1 MLRQARVPVHK
12 LASGFDW
19 SHVRFPEG
27 WGRDDMHV
35 PLGHRGEHREHGLL
49 VLLLRWLQEPR
60 YDLRGLHL
68 SAAERCELPVHVLQL
83 HPDRGRLRHGVQQ
96 LEHELCVYE
105 D

>member
-1 MLRQARVPVHK
+1 M
-12 LASGFDW
+12 
-19 SHVRFPEG
+19 RFPEG

-96 LEHELCVYE
+96 FEHELCVYE